1 MAFQPDPGD
10 HRRGERRT
18 FMHLAIWWGPSS
30 WGPIMG
36 RICYFSPW
44 ENHRKH
50 DFLHDK
56 TIEKIRKHDLTWH
69 VENGELNMTSPYLT
83 WGVPKGTQQLSDG
96 EVDVQ
101 LKGCLKSRNPKSF
114 GKHRRFTMI
123 IRDNY
128 PYQTPMKKCGP
139 CGPPGHK
146 LVYRPHEYHT

>member
-1 MAFQPDPGD
+1 MAFQSDPGD

-36 RICYFSPW
+36 SAIFSPW

-56 TIEKIRKHDLTWH
+56 TIEKFRKHDLTWH

-101 LKGCLKSRNPKSF
+101 GRLSR
-114 GKHRRFTMI
+114 RLTMI
-123 IRDNY
+123 IRDIY
-128 PYQTPMKKCGP
+128 PYQTPRP
-139 CGPPGHK
+139 CGPPRHK
-146 LVYRPHEYHT
+146 LVYRPHEYHSCKYHKP